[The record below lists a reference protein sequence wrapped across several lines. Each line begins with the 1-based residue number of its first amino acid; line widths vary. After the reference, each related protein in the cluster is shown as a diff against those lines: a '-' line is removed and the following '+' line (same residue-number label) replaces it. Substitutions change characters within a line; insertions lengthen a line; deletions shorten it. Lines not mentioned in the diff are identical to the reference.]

1 MKTFFL
7 LDFYEDN
14 VITNLADT
22 VPWNDIFIV
31 VTEETAEFTG
41 TRDDQGIDAPCGT
54 VKFQIDGTAEAFAG
68 AGIYDFFLFQF
79 TKTHKYTFFRN
90 CSVPSQLRFFPKYM
104 QKICEICAV
113 FY

>member
-31 VTEETAEFTG
+31 VTEETAEFTR
-41 TRDDQGIDAPCGT
+41 TRDDQGIYTPCGT

-68 AGIYDFFLFQF
+68 TGINDFFLSKL
-79 TKTHKYTFFRN
+79 TKSHKNTVFFN
-90 CSVPSQLRFFPKYM
+90 
-104 QKICEICAV
+104 I
-113 FY
+113 